1 MTKQEQDMSVSV
13 GTTNPAHEQGPGG
26 AVETGKG
33 NMRVTVENL
42 TVRIASSKV
51 VIVNDVSIE
60 VAAGEILGIVGESG
74 SGKTTLGLAMIG
86 HTRRG
91 LEISHGAV
99 RLDGRDLTSLPA
111 RKMTGLYGS
120 AMTYVPQDPGTAL
133 NPARRIGSQL
143 REILTVHGVRKREA
157 DERIREILGEV
168 GLDGVRHV
176 LSAYPHQLSG
186 GQQQRVAIAM
196 AFACRPGLIVM
207 DEPTTGLDVTT
218 QRTVLNTVRSL
229 CSKYGVAAIYVSHDV
244 AVVAELADQVAVVYA
259 GKIVERGPAARVF
272 GSPEHPY
279 TRGLLRAVP
288 SAERRTRLRAMPGVR
303 PELGSPSPGCAFA
316 PRCSISE
323 SRCHHVSP
331 VLVAVPAGS
340 DGSHS
345 ARCLVA
351 PGVGTREAMALDLRV
366 LDAVDDQHEE
376 AESTVVLQVSN
387 LSAHY
392 GTKKVLHDINL
403 SIGKNECLA
412 LVGESGSGKT
422 TLSRC
427 LVGLHR
433 GWSAEVHLSDEAI
446 TPGVSQRSRDAL
458 QRMQYVFQNPYAS
471 LNPRRTVG
479 GLLLQPLEHFT
490 KLGRRERNQRVVSTL
505 DAVSLPR
512 TYLAKYPDELSGG
525 ERQRVAIARALVVQP
540 QVLVCD
546 EVTSALDVSVQ
557 ASVIEM
563 LRDLQLDQ
571 ELSILFITHN
581 LPLVRSIAQHVAV
594 MSDGRIIEQGR
605 TDSVLD
611 NPQTVYTQQLMEHLP
626 SFEAPVR
633 SVGLG

>member
-1 MTKQEQDMSVSV
+1 MSVSV
-13 GTTNPAHEQGPGG
+13 MTRP
-26 AVETGKG
+26 
-33 NMRVTVENL
+33 RVAVENL
-42 TVRIASSKV
+42 TVRIASSGI
-51 VIVNDVSIE
+51 VIVDDVSIE
-60 VAAGEILGIVGESG
+60 VAAGEILGLVGESG

-99 RLDGRDLTSLPA
+99 RVDGSDLLSLPA
-111 RKMTGLYGS
+111 QKRTGLYGS
-120 AMTYVPQDPGTAL
+120 AMAYVPQDPGTAL
-133 NPARRIGSQL
+133 NPARRVGSQL
-143 REILTVHGVRKREA
+143 RETLTVHGVSKREA
-157 DERIREILGEV
+157 DERVREIIDEV
-168 GLDGVRHV
+168 GLDRVRHV

-218 QRTVLNTVRSL
+218 QRTVLDTVRSL
-229 CSKYGVAAIYVSHDV
+229 CAKYGVAAIYVSHDV
-244 AVVAELADQVAVVYA
+244 AVVAELADQIAVLYA
-259 GKIVERGPAARVF
+259 GKIVETGPAARVF

-288 SAERRTRLRAMPGVR
+288 SAERRSRLQAMPGVR
-303 PELGSPSPGCAFA
+303 PELGLSSPGCAFA
-316 PRCSISE
+316 PRCWVSE
-323 SRCHHVSP
+323 SVCHHVVP
-331 VLVAVPAGS
+331 ALVAVSADS
-340 DGSHS
+340 DGAHA
-345 ARCLVA
+345 ARCHVA
-351 PGVGTREAMALDLRV
+351 PEVAARESMLPGLQVR
-366 LDAVDDQHEE
+366 DAVDDHRDD
-376 AESTVVLQVSN
+376 ARSAGVLQVSG
-387 LSAHY
+387 LSARY
-392 GTKKVLHDINL
+392 GSKQVLHDITL
-403 SIGKNECLA
+403 SIGENECLA

-433 GWSAEVHLSDEAI
+433 GWSGQVRLGQDEL
-446 TPGVSQRSRDAL
+446 TPGVNQRSRDAL
-458 QRMQYVFQNPYAS
+458 KNMQYVFQNPYAS

-490 KLGRRERNQRVVSTL
+490 RLGRRERNQRVVSTL

-512 TYLAKYPDELSGG
+512 TYLAKYPDQLSGG
-525 ERQRVAIARALVVQP
+525 ERQRVAIARALVVKP

-563 LRDLQLDQ
+563 LRELQFEQ

-581 LPLVRSIAQHVAV
+581 LPLVRSIAQRVAV
-594 MSDGRIIEQGR
+594 MSDGRIIEHGS

-611 NPQTVYTQQLMEHLP
+611 DPQAEYTRQLMEHLP
-626 SFEAPVR
+626 DFDAPEL
-633 SVGLG
+633 SEMEQS

>member
-1 MTKQEQDMSVSV
+1 MSATIATEPPVPVQSAV
-13 GTTNPAHEQGPGG
+13 GT
-26 AVETGKG
+26 
-33 NMRVTVENL
+33 VTASPRAAVENL
-42 TVRIASSKV
+42 TVRIASSKT
-51 VIVNDVSIE
+51 VIVDDVSIE
-60 VAAGEILGIVGESG
+60 VAAGKILGVVGESG

-86 HTRRG
+86 HARRG

-99 RLDGRDLTSLPA
+99 RVDGRDLIALSSRERTA
-111 RKMTGLYGS
+111 LYGS

-143 REILTVHGVRKREA
+143 REILTVHGVKKRQA
-157 DERIREILGEV
+157 DERVREILGEV
-168 GLDGVRHV
+168 GLDGVGHV

-218 QRTVLNTVRSL
+218 QRTVLDTVRSL

-244 AVVAELADQVAVVYA
+244 AVVAELADEIAVLYA
-259 GKIVERGPAARVF
+259 GKIVESGPAVQVF

-288 SAERRTRLRAMPGVR
+288 SAERRSRLLAMPGVR
-303 PELGSPSPGCAFA
+303 PELGNRSQGCAFA
-316 PRCSISE
+316 PRCWVSE
-323 SRCHHVSP
+323 SRCHQLAP
-331 VLVAVPAGS
+331 ALVAVPAGS
-340 DGSHS
+340 DGSHA
-345 ARCLVA
+345 ARCHVA
-351 PGVGTREAMALDLRV
+351 PGVAAREAIV
-366 LDAVDDQHEE
+366 LGVPVADTVQDEADDA
-376 AESTVVLQVSN
+376 ASTSVLQVSD

-392 GTKKVLHDINL
+392 GSKKVLHDISL
-403 SIGKNECLA
+403 SIGRNECLA

-433 GWSAEVHLSDEAI
+433 EWSGHVLLGDEEL
-446 TPGVSQRSRDAL
+446 TPGVGHRSRDTL
-458 QRMQYVFQNPYAS
+458 RRMQYVFQNPYAS

-479 GLLLQPLEHFT
+479 GLLLQPLDHFT
-490 KLGRRERNQRVVSTL
+490 RLGRRERNQRVVSTL

-512 TYLAKYPDELSGG
+512 TYLAKYPDQLSGG

-557 ASVIEM
+557 ASVIEV
-563 LRDLQLDQ
+563 LRDLQVEQ

-581 LPLVRSIAQHVAV
+581 LPLVRSIAQRVAV
-594 MSDGRIIEQGR
+594 MSGGRVIEYGD

-611 NPQTVYTQQLMEHLP
+611 NPQAEYTQQLMEHLP
-626 SFEAPVR
+626 RFEAPR
-633 SVGLG
+633 SAEQL

>member
-1 MTKQEQDMSVSV
+1 MTKQKHDMSTATGTLRRVPAQVV
-13 GTTNPAHEQGPGG
+13 GRV
-26 AVETGKG
+26 VEAA
-33 NMRVTVENL
+33 MDHPRVAVENL
-42 TVRIASSKV
+42 TVRIASSGI
-51 VIVNDVSIE
+51 VIVDDVTLE
-60 VAAGEILGIVGESG
+60 VAAGEILGLVGESG

-99 RLDGRDLTSLPA
+99 RLDGRDLLSLPA
-111 RKMTGLYGS
+111 QQLTALYGS
-120 AMTYVPQDPGTAL
+120 AMSYVPQDPGTAL

-143 REILTVHGVRKREA
+143 REALTIHGLDKRKAGPRV
-157 DERIREILGEV
+157 REILGEV
-168 GLDGVRHV
+168 GLVSVRHV

-196 AFACRPGLIVM
+196 AFACRPRLIVM

-218 QRTVLNTVRSL
+218 QRTVLDTVREL
-229 CSKYGVAAIYVSHDV
+229 CSKYGVAAIYVTHDV
-244 AVVAELADQVAVVYA
+244 AVVAELADRIAVLYA
-259 GKIVERGPAARVF
+259 GKIVEKGPAARVF
-272 GSPEHPY
+272 ASPEHPY

-288 SAERRTRLRAMPGVR
+288 SAERRSRLSAMPGVR
-303 PELGSPSPGCAFA
+303 PQLGVLSQGCAFA
-316 PRCSISE
+316 PRCWVSE

-331 VLVAVPAGS
+331 VLVPVPEGS
-340 DGSHS
+340 DGEHS

-351 PGVGTREAMALDLRV
+351 PGVAEREASVPELQV
-366 LDAVDDQHEE
+366 LDDLEDHHGDEG
-376 AESTVVLQVSN
+376 SPSVLQVSG
-387 LSAHY
+387 LSAFY
-392 GTKKVLHDINL
+392 GTKQVLHDISL
-403 SIGKNECLA
+403 TIGKNECLA

-433 GWSAEVHLSDEAI
+433 GWSGEVLLGELELA
-446 TPGVSQRSRDAL
+446 PGVSKRSRDAL

-490 KLGRRERNQRVVSTL
+490 KLGRRERNQRIVSTL

-512 TYLAKYPDELSGG
+512 AYLAKYPDQLSGG

-581 LPLVRSIAQHVAV
+581 LPLVRSIAQRVAV
-594 MSDGRIIEQGR
+594 MSDGRIIEQGDA
-605 TDSVLD
+605 DSVLD
-611 NPQTVYTQQLMEHLP
+611 NPEAAYTKQLMDHLP
-626 SFEAPVR
+626 SFETPVR
-633 SVGLG
+633 SVGLQ

>member
-1 MTKQEQDMSVSV
+1 MSVSV
-13 GTTNPAHEQGPGG
+13 GTTDPVREQGAGG
-26 AVETGKG
+26 AVQAV
-33 NMRVTVENL
+33 MSHPRVAVENL

-99 RLDGRDLTSLPA
+99 RLDGRDLMSLPA
-111 RKMTGLYGS
+111 RKLTGLYGS

-133 NPARRIGSQL
+133 NPARRVGSQL
-143 REILTVHGVRKREA
+143 REILTVHGVSKREA
-157 DERIREILGEV
+157 NERIREILDEV

-218 QRTVLNTVRSL
+218 QRTVLDTVRSL

-244 AVVAELADQVAVVYA
+244 AVVAELADQVAVLYA

-288 SAERRTRLRAMPGVR
+288 SAERRSRLRAMPGVR
-303 PELGSPSPGCAFA
+303 PELGDPSPGCAFA
-316 PRCSISE
+316 PRCLISE

-345 ARCLVA
+345 ARCFLA
-351 PGVGTREAMALDLRV
+351 PGVAAREALALDLRV
-366 LDAVDDQHEE
+366 LDAVDDQHDD
-376 AESTVVLQVSN
+376 AGSTSVLQVSD

-392 GTKKVLHDINL
+392 GTKQVLHDISL

-422 TLSRC
+422 TLSRV
-427 LVGLHR
+427 LVGLHQ
-433 GWSAEVHLSDEAI
+433 GWSGQVRLGNEEL

-458 QRMQYVFQNPYAS
+458 QRMQYVFQSPYAS

-490 KLGRRERNQRVVSTL
+490 QLGRRERNQRVVSTL

-512 TYLAKYPDELSGG
+512 TYLAKYPDQLSGG

-563 LRDLQLDQ
+563 LRELQLDQ

-581 LPLVRSIAQHVAV
+581 LPLVRSIAQRVAV
-594 MSDGRIIEQGR
+594 MSDGRIIEHGR

-611 NPQTVYTQQLMEHLP
+611 NPQAVYTQQLMEHLP
-626 SFEAPVR
+626 SFETPVR
-633 SVGLG
+633 SVGLR